1 MKRVLIAVTG
11 ASGQIYARLII
22 DRLRAMA
29 ATSIVTNGEAKSRTG
44 YGVEGIEL
52 DIIFSIPAK
61 GVWKEELGT
70 SYAALE
76 KEFEVVER
84 GNDSTE
90 RGIGGAESGE
100 GGTNSGEGGANS
112 KVKLINNYDFNNRN
126 ASGSNCADVM
136 IIIPCSMGTIGRI
149 AAGTSDTLILR
160 AADVMLKERKRL
172 ILVPRE
178 SPYSLIHLRNMTTL
192 TEAGAI
198 IASAAPSFYLK
209 PTSLEKMAGIFVSRI
224 LELAG
229 IESIEN
235 TQRWGE

>member
-29 ATSIVTNGEAKSRTG
+29 AASIVTNGEAKSRTG

-90 RGIGGAESGE
+90 RGNGGVE
-100 GGTNSGEGGANS
+100 SGEGGANS

-209 PTSLEKMAGIFVSRI
+209 PTSLEEMAGIFVSRI